1 MVRLD
6 FGDCRTWKGREA
18 DARFVQ
24 VDRTQKKMPKAS
36 GKKPKASTVDSSDE
50 DDATA
55 AAATGTG
62 AAAARAAV
70 RKKPPF
76 DKKKVLLAV
85 LGRDAPGAQG
95 TNDEKSTGCAQR
107 LPSFFTGDVVQAWVD
122 WADRTPST
130 LADVPEEHRLRHC
143 AMPKKCLPP
152 GASVVEVA
160 RVQRELITYSNSDGR
175 SVGKQAISRDADA
188 HKPLYEHDVKV
199 GSTVALKRAAIDVT
213 KELDPGGYNTPFYIG
228 DVRSVSLAASSSS
241 SAMVACASEGAGSSS
256 SHAAAGPRLI
266 ESVVIHYRMPLERNH
281 FVDDV
286 KKPWALACHGLHVWT
301 HACSRAACKRA
312 AIQAGS
318 NSTAMLYTVDPK
330 SLMEVDLTLKA
341 GLQLDKKSRE
351 RLAEHGPADSRVAW
365 RNALGLTTSAE
376 AETKKSKRIRR

>member
-1 MVRLD
+1 MEGQKTVA
-6 FGDCRTWKGREA
+6 EA
-18 DARFVQ
+18 DARFVHSSESI
-24 VDRTQKKMPKAS
+24 DTKIMPKAS
-36 GKKPKASTVDSSDE
+36 SKKPKASTVDSSDK

-62 AAAARAAV
+62 AAAGAAV

-85 LGRDAPGAQG
+85 LGRDAPGAKG
-95 TNDEKSTGCAQR
+95 TDDEKITGCAQR

-160 RVQRELITYSNSDGR
+160 RVQLELITYSNSDGR

-199 GSTVALKRAAIDVT
+199 GSTVALKRAAIDMT

-266 ESVVIHYRMPLERNH
+266 ESVVLHYRMPLERNN

-286 KKPWALACHGLHVWT
+286 KRPWALACHGLHVWT
-301 HACSRAACKRA
+301 HACDRRAACKRA

-318 NSTAMLYTVDPK
+318 SSTAMLYTVDPK

-341 GLQLDKKSRE
+341 GLQVDKKSRE

-365 RNALGLTTSAE
+365 RTALGLTTSAE
-376 AETKKSKRIRR
+376 AEPKKSKRIRR